1 MAGCPCASLK
11 RGAACLAVAAS
22 IAVQPRIFLAGD
34 LVPSV
39 TAALHGTASLA
50 TAVVLIGWLVLAAD
64 GVFESLQGYRAAQSH
79 RDYFDAGMLVTPLAV
94 GLLCLYA
101 LYSGWSLP
109 PSWGAVVAA
118 LSWCA
123 LLAAVAYN
131 AAGVWLQLRG
141 PVALLFAQLVP
152 QRHAPLPDN
161 SFFGD
166 WFPQQD
172 SGAAAQL
179 AECREIMDSLALEV
193 EQLRGERDL
202 WRQER
207 VTWQETVGARERI
220 IRDIAAERDQFA
232 IERDHFAATRDR
244 YQSNG
249 KRIKAE
255 KLQLEAEKLQLETI
269 CKFPG
274 VKKALVK
281 ATHPDTGT
289 GGDVRSRTKIFQALQ
304 AVYDRIE
311 GR

>member
-1 MAGCPCASLK
+1 MLRCRTTHFSGIGFRSRIPALRRNWPNVARLWIAS
-11 RGAACLAVAAS
+11 RRRSSNCGA
-22 IAVQPRIFLAGD
+22 
-34 LVPSV
+34 SV
-39 TAALHGTASLA
+39 TA
-50 TAVVLIGWLVLAAD
+50 
-64 GVFESLQGYRAAQSH
+64 
-79 RDYFDAGMLVTPLAV
+79 
-94 GLLCLYA
+94 
-101 LYSGWSLP
+101 
-109 PSWGAVVAA
+109 
-118 LSWCA
+118 
-123 LLAAVAYN
+123 
-131 AAGVWLQLRG
+131 
-141 PVALLFAQLVP
+141 
-152 QRHAPLPDN
+152 
-161 SFFGD
+161 
-166 WFPQQD
+166 
-172 SGAAAQL
+172 
-179 AECREIMDSLALEV
+179 
-193 EQLRGERDL
+193 

-207 VTWQETVGARERI
+207 VTWQETVGARERT